1 MNTSINIRVA
11 SINDAQDLLKIYS
24 PYVEKTS
31 ITFEY
36 EVPSLEEFQNRIK
49 TTLEKY
55 PYLVAESEGKIVG
68 YAYAGPFKTRAAYG
82 WDVEV
87 SVYVD
92 KNFHGN
98 GCGRLLY
105 EKLES
110 FLKKMNITNMNA
122 CITYS
127 EVEDEY
133 LTHGS
138 PNFHKKMGFS
148 LVGKFNQC
156 GYKFNRWYDMI
167 WMEKMIGEHK
177 QKMPAV
183 KPFFEVL

>member
-1 MNTSINIRVA
+1 MTEEILIRIA
-11 SINDAQDLLKIYS
+11 NENDAESLLKIYS
-24 PYVEKTS
+24 PYVKNTA

-36 EVPSLEEFQNRIK
+36 EVPLLEEFQNRIK
-49 TTLEKY
+49 STLEKY
-55 PYLVAESEGKIVG
+55 PYLVAEFNGKIVG

-92 KNFHGN
+92 KDFHGN
-98 GCGRLLY
+98 GCGRFLY
-105 EKLES
+105 EKLEY

-122 CITYS
+122 CITYT
-127 EVEDEY
+127 EIEDEY

-148 LVGKFNQC
+148 LVGKFNKC

-167 WMEKMIGEHK
+167 WMEKMIGEHN
-177 QKMPAV
+177 QNMPAV
-183 KPFFEVL
+183 KSFLEVL